1 MTSTT
6 YSVLHD
12 TTHFGHCHAIVAC
25 TSLGLEEFTLHEAI
39 ARGPMWSRQ
48 HDSLWTTNARI
59 NKTKKERKKGRKLS
73 NKSMDGQTPDP
84 QKPSRRVGPALLHRA
99 NRYPKGHLTL
109 PFVDFVLNFSSFF
122 RPLLSPYV
130 SQMSVHFLLLFTP
143 ILLTL
148 SAGEGWKESHSPTI
162 PEGSSVSLTGS
173 EKGSVTIEDEKK
185 TKRESEP
192 SLPRQ
197 AHSPTDDC

>member
-109 PFVDFVLNFSSFF
+109 PFVDFVLNFRLFFVLCYPRMFPRCPSIFSFF
-122 RPLLSPYV
+122 SPQFSSLSPLGKGGK
-130 SQMSVHFLLLFTP
+130 SRIAPQSP
-143 ILLTL
+143 RGRL
-148 SAGEGWKESHSPTI
+148 SP
-162 PEGSSVSLTGS
+162 
-173 EKGSVTIEDEKK
+173 
-185 TKRESEP
+185 
-192 SLPRQ
+192 
-197 AHSPTDDC
+197 